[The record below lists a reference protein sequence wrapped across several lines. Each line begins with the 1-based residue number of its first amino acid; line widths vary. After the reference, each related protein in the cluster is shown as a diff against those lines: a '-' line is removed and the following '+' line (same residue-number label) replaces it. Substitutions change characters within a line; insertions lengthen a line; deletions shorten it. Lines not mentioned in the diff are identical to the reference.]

1 VKPTIFSIL
10 TTILVDVFII
20 CHNVYSTSGFLRLIV
35 RYPQEIKKL
44 CYRQMQTLKETC
56 GDNN

>member
-35 RYPQEIKKL
+35 RYPQE
-44 CYRQMQTLKETC
+44 KEGVLQATADAKEIC
-56 GDNN
+56 GDSN